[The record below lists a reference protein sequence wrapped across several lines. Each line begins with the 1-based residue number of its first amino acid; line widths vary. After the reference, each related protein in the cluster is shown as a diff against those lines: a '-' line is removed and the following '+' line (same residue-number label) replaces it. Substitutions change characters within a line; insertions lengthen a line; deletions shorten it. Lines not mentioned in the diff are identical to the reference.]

1 MADAGGPS
9 GISQRPTTATNLQ
22 TNGEVAKQE
31 PLRFCE
37 NMEARAFI
45 PKGSQVLKHGELFK
59 IGRRTGKQI
68 YRYFILR
75 DNALFVYKSKD
86 KVLPSRVISL
96 KGMYVSAIESQG
108 GYRKSI

>member
-22 TNGEVAKQE
+22 TNVDVAKQE

-37 NMEARAFI
+37 NMEARTFI
-45 PKGSQVLKHGELFK
+45 PKGSQVMKHGELFK